1 MSDAEKFMNKVSA
14 WRAKRNPWIT
24 VENPNPNE
32 TNKRFIKVRSNEYWG
47 NPEPKREKT
56 KNESA

>member
-32 TNKRFIKVRSNEYWG
+32 TNKRFIKVRSNEYL
-47 NPEPKREKT
+47 
-56 KNESA
+56 SLIHI